1 MKRSFFAKNFI
12 SSVILI
18 LVAFGLAG
26 GAFFY
31 QMDRYSKSEKESQL
45 SATAES
51 ISELTSLAV
60 QTGDSLNVAV
70 LDASLRTTAKQ
81 NQMSI
86 ILTDLS
92 GNILL
97 RVDPDTGSYR
107 NSGTIPKKVVD
118 TLTRDTVYS
127 SVGTLGSVFSEKHYI
142 VGTLC
147 EDSAGKDLALVLI
160 AASSERV
167 VGVLQ
172 EITQIFLIIIIIS
185 LVGALVVSYFLSSR
199 MTRPL
204 KTMANAAKEFAAGDF
219 SVRVPEDNHCD
230 EIDEL
235 ATSFN
240 NMARD
245 LEQLE
250 ELTQGF
256 IGNVSHEFKTPMTTI
271 SGFVDGML
279 DGTIPQDQQRKYLV
293 VISEE
298 VKRLSRMTMSMLAAA
313 KIQSGEL
320 IISPVPFDFSEM
332 ASQILLSFEQKITA

>member
-1 MKRSFFAKNFI
+1 M
-12 SSVILI
+12 
-18 LVAFGLAG
+18 AFGLAG

-118 TLTRDTVYS
+118 TLTRDTAYS
-127 SVGTLGSVFSEKHYI
+127 SVGTLGSVFSENHYI
-142 VGTLC
+142 AGTLC
-147 EDSAGKDLALVLI
+147 EDGAGKDLALVLI

-256 IGNVSHEFKTPMTTI
+256 IGNVSHEF
-271 SGFVDGML
+271 
-279 DGTIPQDQQRKYLV
+279 
-293 VISEE
+293 
-298 VKRLSRMTMSMLAAA
+298 
-313 KIQSGEL
+313 
-320 IISPVPFDFSEM
+320 
-332 ASQILLSFEQKITA
+332 

>member
-97 RVDPDTGSYR
+97 RVD
-107 NSGTIPKKVVD
+107 
-118 TLTRDTVYS
+118 
-127 SVGTLGSVFSEKHYI
+127 
-142 VGTLC
+142 
-147 EDSAGKDLALVLI
+147 
-160 AASSERV
+160 
-167 VGVLQ
+167 
-172 EITQIFLIIIIIS
+172 QIGRAH
-185 LVGALVVSYFLSSR
+185 V
-199 MTRPL
+199 
-204 KTMANAAKEFAAGDF
+204 
-219 SVRVPEDNHCD
+219 
-230 EIDEL
+230 
-235 ATSFN
+235 
-240 NMARD
+240 
-245 LEQLE
+245 
-250 ELTQGF
+250 
-256 IGNVSHEFKTPMTTI
+256 
-271 SGFVDGML
+271 
-279 DGTIPQDQQRKYLV
+279 
-293 VISEE
+293 
-298 VKRLSRMTMSMLAAA
+298 
-313 KIQSGEL
+313 
-320 IISPVPFDFSEM
+320 
-332 ASQILLSFEQKITA
+332 

>member
-118 TLTRDTVYS
+118 TLARDTVYS

-147 EDSAGKDLALVLI
+147 EDSVGKDLALVLI

-279 DGTIPQDQQRKYLV
+279 DGTIPQDQQ
-293 VISEE
+293 
-298 VKRLSRMTMSMLAAA
+298 LS
-313 KIQSGEL
+313 L
-320 IISPVPFDFSEM
+320 IHI
-332 ASQILLSFEQKITA
+332 

>member
-1 MKRSFFAKNFI
+1 MKTAQVKI
-12 SSVILI
+12 S
-18 LVAFGLAG
+18 
-26 GAFFY
+26 
-31 QMDRYSKSEKESQL
+31 RW
-45 SATAES
+45 
-51 ISELTSLAV
+51 
-60 QTGDSLNVAV
+60 
-70 LDASLRTTAKQ
+70 
-81 NQMSI
+81 
-86 ILTDLS
+86 
-92 GNILL
+92 
-97 RVDPDTGSYR
+97 
-107 NSGTIPKKVVD
+107 
-118 TLTRDTVYS
+118 
-127 SVGTLGSVFSEKHYI
+127 
-142 VGTLC
+142 C
-147 EDSAGKDLALVLI
+147 LI

-172 EITQIFLIIIIIS
+172 EIAQIFLIIIIIS

-204 KTMANAAKEFAAGDF
+204 KTMANAAKEFAAGNF

-279 DGTIPQDQQRKYLV
+279 DGTIPQDQQHKYLV

-313 KIQSGEL
+313 KIQSGRAHHQPGSL
-320 IISPVPFDFSEM
+320 RLLGNGKPDF
-332 ASQILLSFEQKITA
+332 AVL